1 MIRVKN
7 QKIIT
12 KISRKNMQANRV
24 RNAAAITAIALTTM
38 LFMTLFTIAGTMAD
52 TFQRQTFRLVGTTS
66 HGFLKNL
73 TTEQK
78 ELLETD
84 PMIQESGGRLFLGI
98 ASGEPFRKVQAELS
112 YMEPGYLKRSFCEP
126 EHGNVPKEGTK
137 EIACD
142 TRILSC
148 LGISPQ
154 IGTEMTLSYQM
165 GGMEKTEITD
175 HFILSG
181 WWEYDPA
188 APANM
193 ALLPESYVRSMV
205 REHPR
210 RTDDPMDMTG
220 TWTLDIMLDSSMH
233 IKADMEAILQRQGF
247 QSSDE
252 AGDHFIG
259 IGVNWGY
266 AGAQLAASMDP
277 QLIAAVGI
285 MTVLIIFTGY
295 LIIYNIFQISVN
307 RDIRFYGLLKTIG
320 TTGKQIRRIIRRQ
333 ALLLS
338 AVGIPIG
345 LFAGSLAGMAL
356 TPLLLAVLNVKS
368 MELMMQPWFF
378 PVSALFS
385 LLTVWISCAK
395 PGRMAARVSPA
406 AAVRYTD
413 AADGIRRRKTGR
425 TKGKPFRMACANLGR
440 SRKKTA
446 LVVVSL
452 SLAVVLFQMTGTIAS
467 GFDMDKY
474 LQSKSIC
481 DFILAD
487 SSYFQ
492 VNKDWADPNLP
503 SVPEEDISSLEKGG
517 QITEGGRIYGHRF
530 PVTVYTPIEAY
541 ENQKRYLFYNSED
554 EIREKRKD
562 AKKDE
567 KGNPASEAAV
577 YGMEDYPLSQ
587 LQVLDGDLADL
598 YDPNQHTVAAVYM
611 LDDNRPVEYSQ
622 WAKAGDTIKMHYV
635 YEWEYYDDATGALLS
650 QEEAY
655 RSNRPVHAREK
666 ESADIEYRVAACVAM
681 KTVMSYRSYS
691 GYEYVMHAQNFI
703 KDSRSTDVMTYLFN
717 TTADSNASMQKYLE
731 DYTSRVS
738 PELDFESRQTYVQAF
753 LKSRDVFLLM
763 GGALSSVTG
772 LVGVLNFF
780 NAVLTSMVSRRR
792 EFALLQ
798 SVGMTGR
805 QLKRMLICE
814 GLLYGGATVIAS
826 TGCSLLLAPVSE
838 GVIKSVFWFVT
849 YRYAIWPI
857 LIVLPV
863 FAALGVIL
871 PLFCYRKA
879 VKQTIVERLRESS
892 E

>member
-452 SLAVVLFQMTGTIAS
+452 SLAVVLFQITGTIAS

-541 ENQKRYLFYNSED
+541 ENQKRHLFYNSED

-691 GYEYVMHAQNFI
+691 GYEYDARAEFYQRQPL
-703 KDSRSTDVMTYLFN
+703 DGCYDV
-717 TTADSNASMQKYLE
+717 
-731 DYTSRVS
+731 
-738 PELDFESRQTYVQAF
+738 
-753 LKSRDVFLLM
+753 
-763 GGALSSVTG
+763 SV
-772 LVGVLNFF
+772 
-780 NAVLTSMVSRRR
+780 
-792 EFALLQ
+792 
-798 SVGMTGR
+798 
-805 QLKRMLICE
+805 
-814 GLLYGGATVIAS
+814 
-826 TGCSLLLAPVSE
+826 
-838 GVIKSVFWFVT
+838 
-849 YRYAIWPI
+849 
-857 LIVLPV
+857 
-863 FAALGVIL
+863 
-871 PLFCYRKA
+871 
-879 VKQTIVERLRESS
+879 
-892 E
+892 

>member
-307 RDIRFYGLLKTIG
+307 RDIRFYGLLKTI
-320 TTGKQIRRIIRRQ
+320 
-333 ALLLS
+333 
-338 AVGIPIG
+338 
-345 LFAGSLAGMAL
+345 
-356 TPLLLAVLNVKS
+356 
-368 MELMMQPWFF
+368 
-378 PVSALFS
+378 
-385 LLTVWISCAK
+385 
-395 PGRMAARVSPA
+395 
-406 AAVRYTD
+406 
-413 AADGIRRRKTGR
+413 
-425 TKGKPFRMACANLGR
+425 
-440 SRKKTA
+440 
-446 LVVVSL
+446 
-452 SLAVVLFQMTGTIAS
+452 
-467 GFDMDKY
+467 
-474 LQSKSIC
+474 
-481 DFILAD
+481 
-487 SSYFQ
+487 
-492 VNKDWADPNLP
+492 
-503 SVPEEDISSLEKGG
+503 
-517 QITEGGRIYGHRF
+517 
-530 PVTVYTPIEAY
+530 
-541 ENQKRYLFYNSED
+541 
-554 EIREKRKD
+554 
-562 AKKDE
+562 
-567 KGNPASEAAV
+567 
-577 YGMEDYPLSQ
+577 
-587 LQVLDGDLADL
+587 
-598 YDPNQHTVAAVYM
+598 
-611 LDDNRPVEYSQ
+611 
-622 WAKAGDTIKMHYV
+622 
-635 YEWEYYDDATGALLS
+635 
-650 QEEAY
+650 
-655 RSNRPVHAREK
+655 
-666 ESADIEYRVAACVAM
+666 
-681 KTVMSYRSYS
+681 
-691 GYEYVMHAQNFI
+691 
-703 KDSRSTDVMTYLFN
+703 
-717 TTADSNASMQKYLE
+717 
-731 DYTSRVS
+731 
-738 PELDFESRQTYVQAF
+738 
-753 LKSRDVFLLM
+753 
-763 GGALSSVTG
+763 
-772 LVGVLNFF
+772 
-780 NAVLTSMVSRRR
+780 
-792 EFALLQ
+792 
-798 SVGMTGR
+798 
-805 QLKRMLICE
+805 
-814 GLLYGGATVIAS
+814 
-826 TGCSLLLAPVSE
+826 
-838 GVIKSVFWFVT
+838 
-849 YRYAIWPI
+849 
-857 LIVLPV
+857 
-863 FAALGVIL
+863 
-871 PLFCYRKA
+871 
-879 VKQTIVERLRESS
+879 
-892 E
+892 